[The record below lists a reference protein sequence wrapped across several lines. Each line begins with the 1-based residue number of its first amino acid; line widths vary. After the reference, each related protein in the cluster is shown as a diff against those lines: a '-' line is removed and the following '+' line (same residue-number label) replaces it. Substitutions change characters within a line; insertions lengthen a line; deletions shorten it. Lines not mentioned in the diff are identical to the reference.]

1 MPTTGEDR
9 ERAGR
14 PPVTSRAHLE
24 RVALDLFARD
34 GFEATTVDHIAQA
47 AGVARRTFF
56 RYYASKNDV
65 VWGDFDAGLRAM
77 EEQLAQLP
85 PQVPLLQG
93 LADAVVRFNALP
105 AEAIAAHRQRMSLIL
120 HVPALQAHSTLRY
133 AAWRDVVA
141 RFAAERLAQPV
152 DALGPQLVAHVAL
165 ATAVA
170 SYEQWLRDERSDL
183 PTLLAQAFGALELNA
198 LPDPPRAAPAARAR
212 AASARPRRRPA
223 RD

>member
-1 MPTTGEDR
+1 MTAGDER

-24 RVALDLFARD
+24 QVALDLFARD
-34 GFEATTVDHIAQA
+34 GFDATTVDRIAEA

-65 VWGDFDAGLRAM
+65 VWGDFEAGLRSM
-77 EEQLAQLP
+77 EEQLAALP
-85 PQVPLLQG
+85 EDVPLLQG
-93 LADAVVRFNALP
+93 LAEAVVRFNALP
-105 AEAIAAHRQRMSLIL
+105 PEAVVAHRQRMSLIL

-141 RFAAERLAQPV
+141 RFAAGRMGCPV
-152 DALGPQLVAHVAL
+152 DALTPQLIAHVAL
-165 ATAVA
+165 AAAVA

-183 PTLLAQAFGALELNA
+183 TALLAEAFGRLEVSLGG
-198 LPDPPRAAPAARAR
+198 APAGRGRAARAR
-212 AASARPRRRPA
+212 PARRPA
-223 RD
+223 RG

>member
-1 MPTTGEDR
+1 MATAGDER

-14 PPVTSRAHLE
+14 PPVTSRVQLE
-24 RVALDLFARD
+24 RVALALFARD
-34 GFEATTVDHIAQA
+34 GFEATTVDRIAQA
-47 AGVARRTFF
+47 AGVGRRTFF

-77 EEQLAQLP
+77 EEQLAALP
-85 PQVPLLQG
+85 ADVPLLQG

-105 AEAIAAHRQRMSLIL
+105 PDAVAAHRQRMSLIL

-133 AAWRDVVA
+133 AAWREVVA
-141 RFAAERLAQPV
+141 RFAAPRLGQPV
-152 DALGPQLVAHVAL
+152 EALAPQLVAHVAL

-183 PTLLAQAFGALELNA
+183 SALLTRAFAALSIS
-198 LPDPPRAAPAARAR
+198 LPDAPAGRARAARAR
-212 AASARPRRRPA
+212 PVRRPA
-223 RD
+223 RG

>member
-1 MPTTGEDR
+1 MTPAREER

-24 RVALDLFARD
+24 QVALDLFARD
-34 GFEATTVDHIAQA
+34 GFDATTVDRIAEA

-56 RYYASKNDV
+56 RYFASKNDV

-77 EEQLAQLP
+77 EEQLAAVP
-85 PQVPLLQG
+85 DDVPLLQG

-105 AEAIAAHRQRMSLIL
+105 PGAVDAHRQRMSLIL

-141 RFAAERLAQPV
+141 RYAAARLQSPV
-152 DALGPQLVAHVAL
+152 DSLGPQLVAHVAL
-165 ATAVA
+165 AAAVA

-183 PTLLAQAFGALELNA
+183 PSLLAQAFASLEIGALPGPTA
-198 LPDPPRAAPAARAR
+198 DGPAGRSRAARG
-212 AASARPRRRPA
+212 RPPRRPA
-223 RD
+223 RG